1 MITITRRFEFDSA
14 HRVWGHE
21 SKCKHLHGHRYVAEL
36 TVTSND
42 LDNLGRVIDFSVV
55 KDIVGR
61 WIDNNWDHNIL
72 LHPEDRLG
80 HIWTKAY
87 NGTGPCHNK
96 ETKSNRAW
104 MQALA
109 IFDTKAPYIF
119 PKDTNPTAENIA
131 KVLFENAARLLKHLP
146 IKVTH
151 CRVYETPNCFAD
163 YHE

>member
-1 MITITRRFEFDSA
+1 MVMITITRRFEFDSA

-36 TVTSND
+36 TVTSAD
-42 LDNLGRVIDFSVV
+42 LDSLGRVIDFSVI
-55 KDIVGR
+55 KDIVSM

-72 LHPEDRLG
+72 LHPEDTLG
-80 HIWTKAY
+80 RIWTRAY
-87 NGTGPCHNK
+87 NKNK
-96 ETKSNRAW
+96 KTKSNRAW

-109 IFDTKAPYIF
+109 IFDTKSPYIF

-146 IKVTH
+146 IKVVH
-151 CRVYETPNCFAD
+151 CRVYETPNCYAD